1 MNDPEV
7 EARLEA
13 LRNGEK
19 LTPEEIS
26 KHTEAMVGYHYTVDD
41 YYEVGREK
49 IREFSRAVQNY
60 HPVHWNEDE
69 ARKAGHPSLIAPL
82 TFVGLLGLIAQRRL
96 FEDVVQGYDLS
107 QILQSEQRL
116 VFHRPIRVGDQLVCD
131 VSLDS
136 YRRMGGVDLMVT
148 KNIIRNFDDGEL
160 VQTTWTSLAGRST
173 GELDPGLMDMVHH
186 VMMAEGGR
194 PTPNRTVGDGTTATA
209 GNVDELG
216 APDSAQNPQAWSAR
230 NFDELSVGDALETR
244 TVKLTR
250 GNLVNYAGV
259 VGDPNPIHFSSEL
272 AKLAKLDDV
281 VAHGMLTMG
290 IAGGAI
296 GDFVGDPGAVF
307 EYNVRF
313 TSPVYVPATEY
324 AEIEVSGKIKSLD
337 SASRTGEIAI
347 TVKQGDRKIFGRAT
361 ARVKFN

>member
-1 MNDPEV
+1 VNGPEV

-26 KHTEAMVGYHYTVDD
+26 QHTAAMVGYHYTVDD

-69 ARKAGHPSLIAPL
+69 ARKAGHPGLIAPL

-148 KNIIRNFDDGEL
+148 KNIIRNSDGEL

-194 PTPNRTVGDGTTATA
+194 PSPNRTVGDGSMASA

-216 APDSAQNPQAWSAR
+216 APDTAQDPQPWSAR
-230 NFDELSVGDALETR
+230 NFDELAVGDALETR
-244 TVKLTR
+244 LVKLTR

-259 VGDPNPIHFSSEL
+259 VGDPNPIHVSSEL

-361 ARVKFN
+361 AKVKFN